1 MTHRK
6 VWPGEG
12 PVMVSLTPWSSGE
25 CFQRSTEDL
34 ASIKIDQSAIR
45 IHLPSINSH
54 HNGPQPWVLLLF
66 NFSHPEPITELSM
79 DWLIKVSLMNV
90 FPYLAPAFGKI
101 AASKEYS
108 VTQSYVGE
116 ALKKGKRFLLM

>member
-1 MTHRK
+1 MAGVCELPTEKLIK
-6 VWPGEG
+6 VLLE
-12 PVMVSLTPWSSGE
+12 L
-25 CFQRSTEDL
+25 
-34 ASIKIDQSAIR
+34 
-45 IHLPSINSH
+45 HLPSINSH